1 MKASEALSMVTGLV
15 AMFGR
20 EAVES
25 ELDRIDGTVEPSD
38 VAIATENAVRDVGDT
53 SEVRAILSA
62 LPHTAA
68 STESRATGRTRRSS
82 ADVALLRVKV
92 LGRVNALG
100 SEVSASELAV
110 QLSEETRAV
119 SYALGKL
126 TDAGQIKMTGDK
138 RTARYSA
145 V

>member
-1 MKASEALSMVTGLV
+1 MKASEALSMVAGLV

-20 EAVES
+20 EAVEA
-25 ELDRIDGTVEPSD
+25 ELDRIDGTVKPS
-38 VAIATENAVRDVGDT
+38 ALAMATEKVVRDVGDT
-53 SEVRAILSA
+53 VEVQAILSA

-68 STESRATGRTRRSS
+68 ATKTHTRRSA
-82 ADVALLRVKV
+82 ADVALLRSKV
-92 LGRVNALG
+92 LDRVKELG

-126 TDAGQIKMTGDK
+126 TDEGQIKMTGDK